1 MFVIC
6 AACIRFLVYVG
17 RVRIKYDI
25 TGEHSSPLREEK
37 RHYMDRVDEE
47 EISGKIG
54 EKCWGKDKCRLLV
67 TVLKNTLI
75 HALNESLWYLL
86 AFYIPV
92 INLQISLF
100 Y

>member
-1 MFVIC
+1 MKIGIDIDDTTFFTVKSM
-6 AACIRFLVYVG
+6 L
-17 RVRIKYDI
+17 KYGNI
-25 TGEHSSPLREEK
+25 F
-37 RHYMDRVDEE
+37 EE

>member
-1 MFVIC
+1 MDPKVFVIC

-25 TGEHSSPLREEK
+25 TGEHSTPLSEEK

-54 EKCWGKDKCRLLV
+54 EKCWGKDKCRLV
-67 TVLKNTLI
+67 VMVLKTL
-75 HALNESLWYLL
+75 
-86 AFYIPV
+86 
-92 INLQISLF
+92 LF
-100 Y
+100 ML